1 MTKPWVAAGHL
12 KLRVRSALRDVL
24 LAFDAKKAHA
34 ILKMEGFIARN
45 DSDYAYIREAMTES
59 RRF

>member
-1 MTKPWVAAGHL
+1 VAAGHL